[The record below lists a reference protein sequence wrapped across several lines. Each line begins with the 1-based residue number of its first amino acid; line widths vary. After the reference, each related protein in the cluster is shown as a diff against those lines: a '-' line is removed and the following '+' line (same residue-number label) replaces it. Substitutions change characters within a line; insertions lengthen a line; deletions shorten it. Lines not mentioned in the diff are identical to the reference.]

1 MKRHLSQSYKD
12 NMNRSNYAIKVSK
25 NIPYFTKTLLDI
37 LNNIS
42 H

>member
-1 MKRHLSQSYKD
+1 MKRHLSQLYKD
-12 NMNRSNYAIKVSK
+12 NMNKNNYAIKGSK